1 MYKRTRKRRMPK
13 NAAELQESYL
23 KLESWTLGPMA
34 KQVEIEATI
43 MLCGYIEELVV
54 ALRRRPRHQQSAWQ
68 RFFGAGIK
76 AGKTPQ
82 QVGAEWRSRR
92 SA

>member
-1 MYKRTRKRRMPK
+1 MRSKYRMPK
-13 NAAELQESYL
+13 NAAELGERYL
-23 KLESWTLGPMA
+23 RSEQKYPYGGHPREHM
-34 KQVEIEATI
+34 EALV
-43 MLCGYIEELVV
+43 MLLACAEKILV
-54 ALRRRPRHQQSAWQ
+54 LLQKREPRPLTAWQ

>member
-1 MYKRTRKRRMPK
+1 MRKKYRMPK
-13 NAAELQESYL
+13 NAAELEEKYL
-23 KLESWTLGPMA
+23 RSEQKWPMGIHTR
-34 KQVEIEATI
+34 ERMEALI
-43 MLCGYIEELVV
+43 MLLACAEKIL
-54 ALRRRPRHQQSAWQ
+54 ALLSKREPRPLTAWQ

>member
-1 MYKRTRKRRMPK
+1 LT
-13 NAAELQESYL
+13 
-23 KLESWTLGPMA
+23 
-34 KQVEIEATI
+34 
-43 MLCGYIEELVV
+43 
-54 ALRRRPRHQQSAWQ
+54 AWQ

>member
-1 MYKRTRKRRMPK
+1 MRSKYRMPK
-13 NAAELQESYL
+13 NAAELEERYL
-23 KLESWTLGPMA
+23 RSEQKYPFGGHSRERM
-34 KQVEIEATI
+34 EALI
-43 MLCGYIEELVV
+43 MLLACAEKILV
-54 ALRRRPRHQQSAWQ
+54 LLQKREPRPLTAWQ